1 MDHLDLVLAQW
12 GRERPDLDVGPMGL
26 IGRVLRLSRHLM
38 REMEATLAAH
48 GLNFASFDVLATLR
62 RAGPPLALSPQDLL
76 GTMMITSGTMTHRVD
91 QLEKAGHV
99 RRRPNPA
106 DGRSV
111 LIVLTPAGQALVDQ
125 VLGVHVATQAR
136 LVAGL
141 DAAQRAALAPLLSA
155 WLLALEAPPG
165 SLEAPPGPLSQAG

>member
-12 GRERPDLDVGPMGL
+12 GSERPDLDVGPMGL

-38 REMEATLAAH
+38 REMEATLATH
-48 GLNFASFDVLATLR
+48 GLTFASFDVLATLR
-62 RAGPPLALSPQDLL
+62 RAGPPFALSPNDLL

-99 RRRPNPA
+99 RRQPNPA

-111 LIVLTPAGQALVDQ
+111 LIALTPSGRDLVDG
-125 VLGVHVATQAR
+125 VLGAHVATQAR
-136 LVAGL
+136 LVAHLG
-141 DAAQRAALAPLLSA
+141 AEQRAALGTLLSA
-155 WLLALEAPPG
+155 WLGGLEPAPGALPQG
-165 SLEAPPGPLSQAG
+165 V

>member
-12 GRERPDLDVGPMGL
+12 ARERPDLDVGPMGL

-38 REMEATLAAH
+38 REMEATLVSH

-62 RAGPPLALSPQDLL
+62 RAGPPFALSPNDLL

-111 LIVLTPAGQALVDQ
+111 LIALTPSGLALVDG
-125 VLGVHVATQAR
+125 VLAAHVATQGR
-136 LVAGL
+136 LVAHL
-141 DAAQRAALAPLLSA
+141 DAAQRAALGPLLSA
-155 WLLALEAPPG
+155 WLGGLEPPG
-165 SLEAPPGPLSQAG
+165 ALSQAG

>member
-12 GRERPDLDVGPMGL
+12 ARERPDLDVGPMGL

-48 GLNFASFDVLATLR
+48 RLNFASFDVLATLR
-62 RAGPPLALSPQDLL
+62 RSGPPFALSPHDLL

-99 RRRPNPA
+99 RRRPNPE

-111 LIVLTPAGQALVDQ
+111 LITLTPQGQVLVDR
-125 VLGVHVATQAR
+125 VLGAHVATQAR

-141 DAAQRAALAPLLSA
+141 DPAQRAALSPLLSA
-155 WLLALEAPPG
+155 WLGALEPVP
-165 SLEAPPGPLSQAG
+165 ETVSQSA

>member
-12 GRERPDLDVGPMGL
+12 ARERPDLDVGPMGL

-38 REMEATLAAH
+38 REMEATLAGH

-62 RAGPPLALSPQDLL
+62 RAGPPFALSPQDLL

-91 QLEKAGHV
+91 QLEKAGLV
-99 RRRPNPA
+99 RRRPNPE
-106 DGRSV
+106 DRRSV
-111 LIVLTPAGQALVDQ
+111 FITLTPAGMGRVDA
-125 VLGVHVATQAR
+125 VLAAHVATQAR

-141 DAAQRAALAPLLSA
+141 DAGQRAVLSPLLSA
-155 WLLALEAPPG
+155 WLGALEPSPG
-165 SLEAPPGPLSQAG
+165 ALSLVG

>member
-38 REMEATLAAH
+38 REMEATLSAH

-62 RAGPPLALSPQDLL
+62 RAGPPFALSPQALL

-91 QLEKAGHV
+91 QLEKAGLV
-99 RRRPNPA
+99 RRRPNPE

-111 LIVLTPAGQALVDQ
+111 LITLTPQGRALVDG
-125 VLGVHVATQAR
+125 VLAPHVATQAR

-141 DAAQRAALAPLLSA
+141 DAGRRAALAPLLSA
-155 WLLALEAPPG
+155 WLAALE
-165 SLEAPPGPLSQAG
+165 PLSQDG

>member
-12 GRERPDLDVGPMGL
+12 ARERPELDVRPMGL

-38 REMEATLAAH
+38 REMEATLATH

-62 RAGPPLALSPQDLL
+62 RAGPPFALSPMDLL

-91 QLEKAGHV
+91 QLEKAGLV
-99 RRRPNPA
+99 QRRPNPA

-111 LIVLTPAGQALVDQ
+111 LIHLTPGGRGLVDAALVD
-125 VLGVHVATQAR
+125 HVATQAR
-136 LVAGL
+136 LVAHL
-141 DAAQRAALAPLLSA
+141 AAAERAALAPMLSA
-155 WLLALEAPPG
+155 WLGGLEPPPVTPRGALPERD
-165 SLEAPPGPLSQAG
+165 

>member
-12 GRERPDLDVGPMGL
+12 ARERPDLDTGPMGL

-38 REMEATLAAH
+38 REMEATLASH

-62 RAGPPLALSPQDLL
+62 RAGPPFALSPNDLL

-99 RRRPNPA
+99 RRKPNPE

-111 LIVLTPAGQALVDQ
+111 LITLTPAGRALVDR
-125 VLGVHVATQAR
+125 VLGAHVATQAR

-141 DAAQRAALAPLLSA
+141 GPAERAALGPLLSA
-155 WLLALEAPPG
+155 WLAALEPPCG
-165 SLEAPPGPLSQAG
+165 ALSQSA

>member
-12 GRERPDLDVGPMGL
+12 ARERPDLDVEPMGL

-38 REMEATLAAH
+38 REMEATLAGH

-62 RAGPPLALSPQDLL
+62 RAGPPFALSPNDLL
-76 GTMMITSGTMTHRVD
+76 DTMMITSGTMTHRVD
-91 QLEKAGHV
+91 QLVKAGHV

-111 LIVLTPAGQALVDQ
+111 LIGLTPAGRVLVDA
-125 VLGVHVATQAR
+125 VLGAHVATQAR
-136 LVAGL
+136 LIGHLGAAERVALG
-141 DAAQRAALAPLLSA
+141 PLLSA
-155 WLLALEAPPG
+155 WLGGLE
-165 SLEAPPGPLSQAG
+165 PLSQAC